1 MMRCNMPKL
10 EVKTNK
16 KLVLKNV
23 IVHEM
28 KNIKMSELEKEL
40 QKFER
45 NLKLLNVQTFGPLIT
60 KNYGM
65 SISDNGEMTICC
77 DAMIQAHDYKQ
88 YQNTYIVHDIYTAE
102 HCVYIRFE
110 DRPEHLNY
118 AYSKLDL
125 FFYENDL
132 ESEGIIYSV
141 LINQTSD
148 MMTMDLFKPVKRL

>member
-1 MMRCNMPKL
+1 MPKL

-28 KNIKMSELEKEL
+28 KNIKMSDLEKEL

-88 YQNTYIVHDIYTAE
+88 YQNTYIV
-102 HCVYIRFE
+102 RFE
-110 DRPEHLNY
+110 DRPEYLNY

-132 ESEGIIYSV
+132 EPEGITYSV
-141 LINQTSD
+141 LLNQTSD

>member
-45 NLKLLNVQTFGPLIT
+45 NLKLLNVQTFGPLIK

-77 DAMIQAHDYKQ
+77 DAMIQARDYKQ

-148 MMTMDLFKPVKRL
+148 MITMDLFKPVKRL

>member
-1 MMRCNMPKL
+1 MPKL

-65 SISDNGEMTICC
+65 IRKNSKEMIC
-77 DAMIQAHDYKQ
+77 
-88 YQNTYIVHDIYTAE
+88 V
-102 HCVYIRFE
+102 
-110 DRPEHLNY
+110 
-118 AYSKLDL
+118 
-125 FFYENDL
+125 
-132 ESEGIIYSV
+132 
-141 LINQTSD
+141 
-148 MMTMDLFKPVKRL
+148 